1 MSNREK
7 METLAE
13 ELKTMYLTENPVN
26 FNDEDYGYKY
36 FICFHNT
43 HRIIAR
49 SKNITDM
56 IDIIKDIIKNGAY
69 VEGCTFY

>member
-26 FNDEDYGYKY
+26 FNDE
-36 FICFHNT
+36 
-43 HRIIAR
+43 
-49 SKNITDM
+49 
-56 IDIIKDIIKNGAY
+56 
-69 VEGCTFY
+69 ELWL